1 MKPNLQE
8 SGIQPSGRSD
18 NRRVSRRRN
27 DPAFTLIELLVVV
40 AIIAVLAALL
50 LPALSM
56 AKNRAQASVDVN
68 NIHQI
73 MLAAQMYANDN
84 DGYLPRPSHGWWDG
98 LVQSWCFS
106 VPSGKPTTYG
116 TGNTRATYDMYYP
129 LEVKSF
135 HSLDSSGKAI
145 PRNYACQFTPYLK
158 NEKLLRCPADIPN
171 TLFYYRQEFI
181 TSYCW
186 NGCICYG
193 PPFYGG
199 VWQPGT
205 YPAVT
210 YDHTFKVSQ
219 YNSDD
224 ILLWENDETL
234 VTDWGQWDN
243 CCSDPSIRIS
253 KRHGRGATVGNVDGS
268 AERISLTYWNA
279 MANATIKN
287 RVRCCPVT
295 ANGVWW

>member
-1 MKPNLQE
+1 MM
-8 SGIQPSGRSD
+8 
-18 NRRVSRRRN
+18 
-27 DPAFTLIELLVVV
+27 
-40 AIIAVLAALL
+40 AA
-50 LPALSM
+50 
-56 AKNRAQASVDVN
+56 
-68 NIHQI
+68 H
-73 MLAAQMYANDN
+73 MYANDN
-84 DGYLPRPSHGWWDG
+84 KGYWPSPSEWMNSCVTGTMPG
-98 LVQSWCFS
+98 CFNG
-106 VPSGKPTTYG
+106 VPFPMSGCAGSASP
-116 TGNTRATYDMYYP
+116 NRAGYDLYYP
-129 LEVKSF
+129 LQVKSF
-135 HSLDSSGKAI
+135 KSLNTDGSPIKERS
-145 PRNYACQFTPYLK
+145 RRCLFTPYLT
-158 NEKLLRCPADIPN
+158 NEKVLRCPADIPN